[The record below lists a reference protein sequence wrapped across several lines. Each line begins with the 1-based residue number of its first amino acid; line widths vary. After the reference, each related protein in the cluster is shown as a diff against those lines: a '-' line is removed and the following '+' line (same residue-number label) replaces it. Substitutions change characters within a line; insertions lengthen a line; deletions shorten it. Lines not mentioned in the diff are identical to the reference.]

1 MTVGVLG
8 GAFDPPH
15 HGHVVLAREAIRRFR
30 LERLLVLVVAE
41 PAHKPVETPVEQR
54 LELARAAFAAV
65 PEAEVFADDHAYTVE
80 FLRESDLPED
90 AVFLIGADEL
100 AELLTWREPDE
111 ILRLVRLGV
120 ATRPGYERAQ
130 LDDVLARLERP
141 ERVELFEIPAVTASS
156 TEVRARVAA
165 GQPVEDLVP
174 PEVARLVVAHGL
186 YHGGVDPRGRA
197 KLR

>member
-1 MTVGVLG
+1 MTIGILG

-15 HGHVVLAREAIRRFR
+15 AGHVVLAREAIARFG
-30 LERLLVLVVAE
+30 LERLVALVVAE

-54 LELARAAFAAV
+54 VELARAAFADIPQVEVV
-65 PEAEVFADDHAYTVE
+65 PDDHGYTVD

-90 AVFLIGADEL
+90 AVFVIGADEL
-100 AELLTWREPDE
+100 ADFLTWREPDE
-111 ILRLVRLGV
+111 ILRRVRLGV
-120 ATRPGYERAQ
+120 ATRPGYQPGQ

-141 ERVELFEIPAVTASS
+141 ERAELFEIPAVTASS

-165 GQPVEDLVP
+165 GRPIDDLVP
-174 PEVARLVVAHGL
+174 AEVARLVVALGL
-186 YHGGVDPRGRA
+186 YHGVDPRGRA

>member
-1 MTVGVLG
+1 MTVGILG

-15 HGHVVLAREAIRRFR
+15 TGHVVLAREAVEHFR
-30 LERLLVLVVAE
+30 LERLMALVVAE

-54 LELARAAFAAV
+54 LELARAAFAGL
-65 PEAEVFADDHAYTVE
+65 PEVEVVADDHAYSVD
-80 FLRESDLPED
+80 FLRQADLPED
-90 AVFLIGADEL
+90 TVFVIGADEL
-100 AELLTWREPDE
+100 ADFLTWREPDE

-120 ATRPGYERAQ
+120 ATRPGYSREQ

-156 TEVRARVAA
+156 TGVRMRVAA
-165 GQPVEDLVP
+165 GRPMDDLVP

-186 YHGGVDPRGRA
+186 YHGSVDPRGRA

>member
-1 MTVGVLG
+1 MTIGILG

-15 HGHVVLAREAIRRFR
+15 AGHVVLAREAIARFGLGR
-30 LERLLVLVVAE
+30 LVAVVVAE

-54 LELARAAFAAV
+54 VELARAAFADV
-65 PEAEVFADDHAYTVE
+65 PQVEVVPDDHAYTVD
-80 FLRESDLPED
+80 FLRENDLPED
-90 AVFLIGADEL
+90 AVFVIGADEL
-100 AELLTWREPDE
+100 ADFLTWREPDE

-120 ATRPGYERAQ
+120 ATRPGHQPEQ
-130 LDDVLARLERP
+130 HDVLARLERA

-165 GQPVEDLVP
+165 GRPIDDLVP
-174 PEVARLVVAHGL
+174 AEVARLVGALGL
-186 YHGGVDPRGRA
+186 YHGVDPRGRA

>member
-1 MTVGVLG
+1 MTVGILG

-15 HGHVVLAREAIRRFR
+15 VGHVVLAREAVERFR
-30 LERLLVLVVAE
+30 LERLIALVVAE

-54 LELARAAFAAV
+54 LELARAALACLPDV
-65 PEAEVFADDHAYTVE
+65 EVVADDHAYTVD
-80 FLRESDLPED
+80 FLRQAGLPDD
-90 AVFLIGADEL
+90 AVFVLGADEL
-100 AELLTWREPDE
+100 ADFLSWREPDE
-111 ILRLVRLGV
+111 ILRRARLGV
-120 ATRPGYERAQ
+120 ATRPGYSREQ

-165 GQPVEDLVP
+165 GRPIDDLVP
-174 PEVARLVVAHGL
+174 PEVARLVIAHGL
-186 YHGGVDPRGRA
+186 YHEGVDPPGRA